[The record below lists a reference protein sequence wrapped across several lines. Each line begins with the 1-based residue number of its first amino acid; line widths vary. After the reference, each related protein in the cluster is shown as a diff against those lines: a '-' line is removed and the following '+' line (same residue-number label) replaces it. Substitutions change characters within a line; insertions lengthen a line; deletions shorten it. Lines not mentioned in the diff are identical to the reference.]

1 MTSTGLSYKKADKL
15 IFGAVKNL
23 TSILP
28 QKKEDYHEEQYYAV
42 FWVSHI
48 NKMHVSMPLTLD
60 VIKENFKI
68 DQETFKNKLK
78 EDDNICEKCKKK
90 DDNSFYVLVR
100 YGEKLCRFCFKK
112 NVETIISA

>member
-1 MTSTGLSYKKADKL
+1 MKTGLSYKKADKL

-48 NKMHVSMPLTLD
+48 NKMHVSMPLTPGTNGP
-60 VIKENFKI
+60 KES
-68 DQETFKNKLK
+68 
-78 EDDNICEKCKKK
+78 DN
-90 DDNSFYVLVR
+90 
-100 YGEKLCRFCFKK
+100 CFLLR
-112 NVETIISA
+112 

>member
-23 TSILP
+23 TCILP
-28 QKKEDYHEEQYYAV
+28 QEKEDYHEEQHYAV

-48 NKMHVSMPLTLD
+48 NKVHVSMPLTSN

-68 DQETFKNKLK
+68 DQETFNNKIRK
-78 EDDNICEKCKKK
+78 DDTICEKCKKK
-90 DDNSFYVLVR
+90 CDSAFYDLVR
-100 YGEKLCRFCFKK
+100 YGEKLCRFCIREIK
-112 NVETIISA
+112 

>member
-23 TSILP
+23 TCILP
-28 QKKEDYHEEQYYAV
+28 QKKEDYHEEQHYAV

-48 NKMHVSMPLTLD
+48 NKVHVSMPLTSD

-78 EDDNICEKCKKK
+78 K
-90 DDNSFYVLVR
+90 DDSAFYDLVR
-100 YGEKLCRFCFKK
+100 YGEKLCRFCFRK
-112 NVETIISA
+112 NEETIISA